1 MRSDVPTAGEQLVF
15 EFVAE
20 LATVGAFKNPDALC
34 AERAERRDR
43 RANDA
48 RVHPMRV
55 ARRVSGE
62 GSVAGQ
68 IDLDADRL
76 PLDLVFDPA
85 DLVEHL
91 AELRGQVLVVA
102 ADLGDGY
109 RFRTEPRGSPV
120 CSALLQPLE
129 LCWVPQP
136 LHLPQDQK
144 VPTNRAA
151 SVLCTLFVSSY
162 SIETA
167 PHSKSFGIVT
177 SVLPSASRSD
187 RSTAAPSGVSR
198 RAERNLPATRSV
210 IASAGWSE

>member
-1 MRSDVPTAGEQLVF
+1 
-15 EFVAE
+15 
-20 LATVGAFKNPDALC
+20 
-34 AERAERRDR
+34 
-43 RANDA
+43 
-48 RVHPMRV
+48 MRV

-62 GSVAGQ
+62 RSVAGQ
-68 IDLDADRL
+68 IDFDADRL
-76 PLDLVFDPA
+76 PLDLVSDPA
-85 DLVEHL
+85 DLIEHL

-109 RFRTEPRGSPV
+109 RFRRSRRYGPRLRPA
-120 CSALLQPLE
+120 AL
-129 LCWVPQP
+129 P

-151 SVLCTLFVSSY
+151 SLLLHIVLPPLNY

-167 PHSKSFGIVT
+167 PHNKSFGIVT
-177 SVLPSASRSD
+177 SVLPSASRSG

-198 RAERNLPATRSV
+198 RAELNLPATRSV